1 VEWPEQFYAW
11 RAGEGCPSCA
21 EGRPET
27 ASVGE
32 RYFAG
37 ELCDAYLV
45 RADIQRGLT
54 IAVFRGR
61 HVVEPIELEDT
72 EAATYGRE
80 VLGIGRA
87 IQEAFAPMKLNYDL
101 LGNSVPHLHTHIV
114 PRYAD
119 DPRPGWPFP
128 FPYPARRR
136 WPTTASP
143 PTSRPCA
150 GPSRLEPEHAGRR
163 WGRVRARAG

>member
-1 VEWPEQFYAW
+1 VQWPDEFYAW
-11 RAGEGCPSCA
+11 CAGDGCPSCA
-21 EGRPET
+21 QGRPQTT
-27 ASVGE
+27 AFGE

-45 RADIQRGLT
+45 RAGIQRGLS

-61 HVVEPIELEDT
+61 HVVEPIELTDG
-72 EAATYGRE
+72 EAAIYGRE
-80 VLGIGRA
+80 VLHVARA
-87 IQEAFAPMKLNYDL
+87 IAAAFSPVKLNYDV

-128 FPYPARRR
+128 FPHPDPPPMPAERFEADLAALRDALGARRG
-136 WPTTASP
+136 A
-143 PTSRPCA
+143 A
-150 GPSRLEPEHAGRR
+150 EA
-163 WGRVRARAG
+163 